1 MSLEN
6 NLNALQDFVDELQAT
21 SSSNIKKEIIKKY
34 VDNHFIKKVLRY
46 TFDSFKKYNITSPAL
61 KKRKDLCENP
71 GYYDLFYLL
80 DALDKRTITGHGA
93 LSAVNGFI
101 DPLVDTHKELIYNII
116 DGSIKGRISTTLVNK
131 VIPNLIPTFD
141 VALADKYDPK
151 RVDFEN
157 EIWFASRKLDGVR
170 CIIILDSEGKATS
183 WSRQGKQFNTLSKV
197 EKEIEKI
204 HERNIVFDGELCLMN
219 EDGSDDFQGVM
230 KQIRKKDHTIENPKF
245 KIFDMVSVEEFNKKE
260 SYTKLLLRLDMLKLS
275 IEDRDISPQI
285 IEILQQ
291 EEVTSEEVFNKWS
304 KLASDNNWEGFM
316 LRKNAPYKG
325 KRSKDLLKVKTMQDA
340 EYEVIDVA
348 FAPFQHIK
356 DGKEVES
363 VVLSAV
369 SIKHKENIVNVGSG
383 FSFDQREY
391 YKENPNEIIGKTIT
405 VQYFE
410 ESQNQNG
417 EFSLRF
423 PVVKCIYENGR
434 DV

>member
-1 MSLEN
+1 MSLEI
-6 NLNALQDFVDELQAT
+6 NLNTLQDFVDELQAT
-21 SSSNIKKEIIKKY
+21 SSSNSKKETIKKY
-34 VDNHFIKKVLRY
+34 SDNHFIKKVLRY
-46 TFDSFKKYNITSPAL
+46 TFDSFKKYNVTSPAL

-80 DALDKRTITGHGA
+80 DALDKRTITGHAA

-131 VIPNLIPTFD
+131 VIPDLIPTFD

-157 EIWFASRKLDGVR
+157 ETWFASRKLDGVR
-170 CIIILDSEGKATS
+170 CIVIVDDKGKATS
-183 WSRQGKQFNTLSKV
+183 WSRQGKQFDTLGKV

-204 HERNIVFDGELCLMN
+204 NDRNVVFDGELCLMN

-245 KIFDMVSVEEFNKKE
+245 KIFDMVSIEEFNKKE
-260 SYTKLLLRLDMLKLS
+260 SYTKLLLRLDMLKSS
-275 IEDRDISPQI
+275 IGYSDISPQI

-291 EEVTSEEVFNKWS
+291 EEVSSEEVFNKWS

-340 EYEVIDVA
+340 EYEVIDVD